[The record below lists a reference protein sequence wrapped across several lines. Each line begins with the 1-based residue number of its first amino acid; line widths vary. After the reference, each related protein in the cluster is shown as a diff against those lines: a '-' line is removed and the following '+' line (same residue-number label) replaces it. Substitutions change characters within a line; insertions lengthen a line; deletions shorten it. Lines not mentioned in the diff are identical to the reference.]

1 MGEDVAVFLAPAPGV
16 ECDNPGV
23 IELAARVCA
32 GARDDVAKAEALFLW
47 VRDQIAYTMTAPF
60 WELEHY
66 LASAVIARGKGYCVQ
81 KSALLVTLARAAG
94 IPARMCFADIDNLAI
109 APHVVQMM
117 GGHGFV
123 WHSYAQWL
131 IDGQWRKATP
141 AFDAALCREHGL
153 PVVEFRPGQD
163 LLLPAQTLD
172 GRPYIVYRADHGWR
186 AGLPLAEIMAG
197 WLAHYGPEGV
207 AAFRRMIEE
216 QKEAL

>member
-1 MGEDVAVFLAPAPGV
+1 MGEDVAVFLAPAPGI

-32 GARDDVAKAEALFLW
+32 GARGEVAKAEALFLW

-109 APHVVQMM
+109 APPR
-117 GGHGFV
+117 GP
-123 WHSYAQWL
+123 
-131 IDGQWRKATP
+131 D
-141 AFDAALCREHGL
+141 
-153 PVVEFRPGQD
+153 
-163 LLLPAQTLD
+163 D
-172 GRPYIVYRADHGWR
+172 GRPRLCLAQLRPVADRRPVAEGH
-186 AGLPLAEIMAG
+186 AGL
-197 WLAHYGPEGV
+197 
-207 AAFRRMIEE
+207 
-216 QKEAL
+216 